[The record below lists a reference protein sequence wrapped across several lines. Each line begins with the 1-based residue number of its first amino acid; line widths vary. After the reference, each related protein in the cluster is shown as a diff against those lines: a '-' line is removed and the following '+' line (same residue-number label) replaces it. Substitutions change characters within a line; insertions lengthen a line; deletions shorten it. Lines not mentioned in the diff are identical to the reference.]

1 MKITLIGSGSW
12 GTAIAGRA
20 ASNGNDVIMWSHSE
34 ECARGIN
41 EQGVNPRYLTHYEL
55 PKNVSATTDI
65 VKALECADGI
75 IFAVPSTHIREI
87 ANQAA
92 PYICET
98 TPILCL
104 TKGIESTTGLL
115 MNEVI
120 GDECGHPERIA
131 ALSGPNHAEEVCQGQ
146 LSAAVIAAE
155 NNDVAS
161 FFKGI
166 LLAPEFRI
174 YLSGDVIGVEMCGAI
189 KNIIAIVCGIAL
201 GAGFGD
207 NTLAL
212 IMTRGLAEISRLVH
226 ARGGEALTCMGL
238 AGMGDLVATCT
249 SPHSRNR
256 SFGHAFSQGTSLEQY
271 QNQTHMVVEGAHAAK
286 SATELAHILGVD
298 APLTFALNDALWHGQ
313 SMQEAL
319 TNLVDR
325 VPTEEFY
332 GIIE

>member
-20 ASNGNDVIMWSHSE
+20 AFNGNDVIMWSHSE

-75 IFAVPSTHIREI
+75 IFAVPSTHLREI

-120 GDECGHPERIA
+120 CDECGHPERIA

-155 NNDVAS
+155 DNDVAS
-161 FFKGI
+161 F
-166 LLAPEFRI
+166 
-174 YLSGDVIGVEMCGAI
+174 IGVEMCGAV
-189 KNIIAIVCGIAL
+189 KNIIAIVCGIAS

-256 SFGHAFSQGTSLEQY
+256 SFGYAFSQGTSLEQY

-286 SATELAHILGVD
+286 SATELAHTLGVD
-298 APLTFALNDALWHGQ
+298 APLTFALNDALWNGQ
-313 SMQEAL
+313 SMQEVL